1 MRHDRRPPFR
11 RGGLRGGALSG
22 RLNLAAGGLDYKPTA
37 SGDPCES
44 RTWAPDPLARRRAQP
59 GCAVGARRCRLQAH
73 VPSETLGLALTS
85 DSELNQFQRDH
96 HLTKAEIDDAA
107 KAGLNRAVDD
117 GENSGRIN
125 GLEAFAL
132 RLAVRGV
139 PVDRLL
145 QLVRDHLYG

>member
-1 MRHDRRPPFR
+1 MIGDRRFAAIAC
-11 RGGLRGGALSG
+11 ALAITPVAV
-22 RLNLAAGGLDYKPTA
+22 NVAAGGLDYKPTA
-37 SGDPCES
+37 SGNPCDS
-44 RTWAPDPLARRRAQP
+44 RTWAPTHSLDDVLS
-59 GCAVGARRCRLQAH
+59 QA
-73 VPSETLGLALTS
+73 ALS
-85 DSELNQFQRDH
+85 ALDH
-96 HLTKAEIDDAA
+96 LSKADIDDAA

-125 GLEAFAL
+125 AVEAFAL

>member
-1 MRHDRRPPFR
+1 M
-11 RGGLRGGALSG
+11 LSQAALSALDG
-22 RLNLAAGGLDYKPTA
+22 AACKLN
-37 SGDPCES
+37 
-44 RTWAPDPLARRRAQP
+44 
-59 GCAVGARRCRLQAH
+59 

-85 DSELNQFQRDH
+85 DQELNQFQRDNH
-96 HLTKAEIDDAA
+96 VTKAEIDDAA
-107 KAGLNRAVDD
+107 RAGLNRAVDD